1 MPEDMPLS
9 GWSRPTGLLNYPD
22 CSPEGLGI
30 PDLGEVNVTFPD
42 TKTRELRRAYYA
54 TISFMDHQVG
64 IIMIIVMIMMMMMG
78 RLGGCWTRWRSWA
91 WPPAPPSCSWVT
103 TGCT

>member
-1 MPEDMPLS
+1 MPLS

-42 TKTRELRRAYYA
+42 TKVTPLYPVP
-54 TISFMDHQVG
+54 S
-64 IIMIIVMIMMMMMG
+64 IV
-78 RLGGCWTRWRSWA
+78 
-91 WPPAPPSCSWVT
+91 
-103 TGCT
+103 

>member
-1 MPEDMPLS
+1 MPRYVPEDMPLS

-42 TKTRELRRAYYA
+42 TKVTPQYPVP
-54 TISFMDHQVG
+54 S
-64 IIMIIVMIMMMMMG
+64 IV
-78 RLGGCWTRWRSWA
+78 
-91 WPPAPPSCSWVT
+91 PSIV
-103 TGCT
+103 

>member
-1 MPEDMPLS
+1 MPRYVPEDMPLS

-42 TKTRELRRAYYA
+42 TKVTP
-54 TISFMDHQVG
+54 V
-64 IIMIIVMIMMMMMG
+64 
-78 RLGGCWTRWRSWA
+78 
-91 WPPAPPSCSWVT
+91 PSAKYSV
-103 TGCT
+103 